1 MPEIKAIIL
10 LKRIWK
16 KLQNLFK
23 KNQRVRIGQNSA
35 GEHGTQAQRINIKVR
50 RIGQE
55 GKKGVARGKG
65 PRK

>member
-1 MPEIKAIIL
+1 
-10 LKRIWK
+10 
-16 KLQNLFK
+16 LFK

-55 GKKGVARGKG
+55 GKKGGARGKG